1 MYANLSQTSQKALC
15 KPLVICLLM
24 FFFAS
29 HAALADT
36 KKPRILFI
44 GNSLTSANNLPKLV
58 EQIAKFKQQ
67 A

>member
-1 MYANLSQTSQKALC
+1 
-15 KPLVICLLM
+15 M